1 METKGISKF
10 EGLNDR
16 IQSMSLYEEII
27 GVGELQGI
35 PCGESGKQSGVG
47 HARFSEALFIIRVL
61 EGKALINLDYTPY
74 EIVPDSMLIVLPIHT
89 LQFVHSTAD
98 FKANLLVVQ
107 KSFVEECSVT
117 NAYLSLANY
126 MTLRKNPLIPFTS
139 GESIYLDKCMQEI
152 KGKIELKSHAFHKE
166 VIKNTFSAYVLE
178 LAHTMNQRRVTKSIP
193 MLSRKEEI
201 VNRFFQLIL
210 RYCKVEHT
218 TTFYAD
224 KLCITPQYLSSILK
238 DMTGKP
244 ANHWINDA
252 LITEAKIELR
262 KPQVTVQEVAYTL
275 NFSDQSSFGKFFKKG
290 IGVSPSQYR
299 MGSVG

>member
-1 METKGISKF
+1 METKGITKF
-10 EGLNDR
+10 SGLNER
-16 IQSMSLYEEII
+16 IDTLSLYEEMV
-27 GVGELQGI
+27 GVGELKGI
-35 PCGESGKQSGVG
+35 LPNESRNQQQIKN
-47 HARFSEALFIIRVL
+47 ACFSEAIFIIRGL

-74 EIVPDSMLIVLPIHT
+74 EIVPHSMLIVLPIHA
-89 LQFVHSTAD
+89 LQFVHSTPD
-98 FKANLLVVQ
+98 FKAGLLIAQ
-107 KSFVEECSVT
+107 KSFVEECST
-117 NAYLSLANY
+117 TSSYLSLANY
-126 MTLRKNPLIPFTS
+126 MTLRKKPFVQFAP
-139 GESIYLDKCMQEI
+139 GENIYLDKCMQEI
-152 KGKIELKSHAFHKE
+152 KEKIELKTHAFHSE
-166 VIKNTFSAYVLE
+166 VIKNTFCAYVLE
-178 LAHTMNQRRVTKSIP
+178 LAHLMEQHKVTRSMP
-193 MLSRKEEI
+193 VLSRKEEI

-210 RYCKVEHT
+210 RYCKIEHT

-244 ANHWINDA
+244 ANHWISDA

-299 MGSVG
+299 VGNVG